1 MTKKL
6 LSLLALLAM
15 GMSTSGCVLALAAG
29 AGAVA
34 ADELNEDDGEFDPL
48 EKAYDGD
55 DSTDPLDKD

>member
-15 GMSTSGCVLALAAG
+15 GMSATGCVVAAAAG
-29 AGAVA
+29 AGALV

-48 EKAYDGD
+48 EKAYDDD

>member
-6 LSLLALLAM
+6 LSVLALLAM
-15 GMSTSGCVLALAAG
+15 GMSTSGCVVALAAG

-48 EKAYDGD
+48 EKAYDD
-55 DSTDPLDKD
+55 DDTTDPIVD